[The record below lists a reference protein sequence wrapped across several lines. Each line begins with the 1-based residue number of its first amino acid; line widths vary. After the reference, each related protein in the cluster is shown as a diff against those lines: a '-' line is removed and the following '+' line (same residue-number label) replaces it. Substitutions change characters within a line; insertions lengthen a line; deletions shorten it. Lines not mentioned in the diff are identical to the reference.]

1 MSEQRTANAIPS
13 VYRVLHSTVQR
24 VAVSIKNLSSNG
36 AFIVAVEEDKQIIV
50 WIGSNCSNDDAD
62 LAKTIAETVVKRDF
76 RDNGDDHIP
85 TVVEGEESTDILE
98 QLLDLFWTTS
108 SIYFSKAN
116 AKDRK
121 REIINSSASVG
132 LVEEGSTPGTFEFQ
146 ETAFAHPDAQGVVP
160 RVTFV
165 PIEMKTIAYVNVG
178 DHWDV
183 WCSRA
188 VPDDEVE
195 KVMAFVRSTVASHLA
210 LADTAATRQNNI
222 LAQYVKLVRQGEES
236 TLFRR
241 PMKIFTDYEPPG
253 KCAPR
258 PDPSPRLHKIAS
270 DKMKLHVLT
279 KQAVGAKEPQIQHHH
294 HEEEQESTFGGDL
307 NPIMMAP
314 PRLETP
320 SPAAIQEEEAPQ
332 PVDFWSVGPNGSSG
346 AANSTRPTMYESTTR
361 RKHDGSVGFDA
372 HSITPEMLQV
382 IEEANDKPDVR
393 KRVMDDATLNPKSLI
408 GYQVRATNTIKLFWS
423 YVLLHL

>member
-1 MSEQRTANAIPS
+1 MAEQRTTNAIPA
-13 VYRVLHSTVQR
+13 VYRVLHATVQR

-50 WIGSNCSNDDAD
+50 WVGSNCSSEDAE

-85 TVVEGEESTDILE
+85 TVVEGEESTDVLE

-121 REIINSSASVG
+121 RELINSSVSVG
-132 LVEEGSTPGTFEFQ
+132 LVEEGSTPGSFEFQ
-146 ETAFAHPDAQGVVP
+146 ETAFAHPDPQGVVP

-165 PIEMKTIAYVNVG
+165 PIEMKNIAYVNVG

-188 VPDDEVE
+188 VPDEEVE

-210 LADTAATRQNNI
+210 IADSAGTRQNNI
-222 LAQYVKLVRQGEES
+222 LAQYVKLVRQGDES

-258 PDPSPRLHKIAS
+258 PEPAQRLHKVAS

-279 KQAVGAKEPQIQHHH
+279 KQASAGAKD
-294 HEEEQESTFGGDL
+294 EEHPESSFGGDMH
-307 NPIMMAP
+307 PVMMAP

-320 SPAAIQEEEAPQ
+320 SPAAVRDEEEPAQ
-332 PVDFWSVGPNGSSG
+332 PVDFWSAGPNGSSR
-346 AANSTRPTMYESTTR
+346 AAGSSRPTTYESATR
-361 RKHDGSVGFDA
+361 RKHDGSVGFDS
-372 HSITPEMLQV
+372 HSITAEMLQV

-408 GYQVRATNTIKLFWS
+408 GYQVR
-423 YVLLHL
+423 

>member
-1 MSEQRTANAIPS
+1 MSEQRATNAIPS
-13 VYRVLHSTVQR
+13 VYRVLHATVQR

-50 WIGSNCSNDDAD
+50 WIGSNCSSEDAE
-62 LAKTIAETVVKRDF
+62 LANTIAETIVKRDF
-76 RDNGDDHIP
+76 RENGEEQIP
-85 TVVEGEESTDILE
+85 TIVEGEESTDILE

-121 REIINSSASVG
+121 RDLINSSVSVG
-132 LVEEGSTPGTFEFQ
+132 LVEEGSAPGTFEFQ
-146 ETAFAHPDAQGVVP
+146 ETAFAHPDPQGVVP

-188 VPDDEVE
+188 VPEEEVE

-210 LADTAATRQNNI
+210 LADGAVTRQNNI

-258 PDPSPRLHKIAS
+258 TDPSPRLHKVAS

-279 KQAVGAKEPQIQHHH
+279 KQVSGSAKEAEIREDN
-294 HEEEQESTFGGDL
+294 EEENHAESSFGGDL
-307 NPIMMAP
+307 HPVTMAP

-320 SPAAIQEEEAPQ
+320 SPAVREEEASE
-332 PVDFWSVGPNGSSG
+332 PVDFWSAGPNGSG
-346 AANSTRPTMYESTTR
+346 RAANSSRPTLYESPTR
-361 RKHDGSVGFDA
+361 RKHDGSIGFDS
-372 HSITPEMLQV
+372 HSVTAEMLQV

-408 GYQVRATNTIKLFWS
+408 GYQVN
-423 YVLLHL
+423 YVD

>member
-1 MSEQRTANAIPS
+1 MSEQRATNAIPA
-13 VYRVLHSTVQR
+13 VYRVLHATVQR

-50 WIGSNCSNDDAD
+50 WVGSNCSSEDAE

-76 RDNGDDHIP
+76 RDVGDDHIP

-121 REIINSSASVG
+121 RELINSSVSVG
-132 LVEEGSTPGTFEFQ
+132 LVEEGSTPGSFEFQ

-188 VPDDEVE
+188 VPDEEVE
-195 KVMAFVRSTVASHLA
+195 KVMAFVRTTVASHLA
-210 LADTAATRQNNI
+210 IADGAGTRQNNI
-222 LAQYVKLVRQGEES
+222 LAQYVKLVRQGDES

-258 PDPSPRLHKIAS
+258 PESSPRLHKVAS

-279 KQAVGAKEPQIQHHH
+279 KQASAGAKD
-294 HEEEQESTFGGDL
+294 EENPESSFGGDL
-307 NPIMMAP
+307 HPVMMAP
-314 PRLETP
+314 P
-320 SPAAIQEEEAPQ
+320 
-332 PVDFWSVGPNGSSG
+332 
-346 AANSTRPTMYESTTR
+346 
-361 RKHDGSVGFDA
+361 
-372 HSITPEMLQV
+372 
-382 IEEANDKPDVR
+382 
-393 KRVMDDATLNPKSLI
+393 
-408 GYQVRATNTIKLFWS
+408 
-423 YVLLHL
+423 